1 MASHTGTAVALP
13 TPVGIG
19 WRLAR
24 RWMAT
29 GAPLLPAST
38 TIYYRTANGSTRGT
52 TTSAAG
58 VPAGSVVERITR

>member
-1 MASHTGTAVALP
+1 MASYTGTAVALP

-29 GAPLLPAST
+29 AAPLLPAST
-38 TIYYRTANGSTRGT
+38 TFYYRTSNGSTRGT
-52 TTSAAG
+52 AATASG
-58 VPAGSVVERITR
+58 VPAGSVIERITR

>member
-38 TIYYRTANGSTRGT
+38 TIYYRTSNGATRGT
-52 TTSAAG
+52 TTSAAA
-58 VPAGSVVERITR
+58 VPAGSVIERVSR